1 MSDAA
6 HCAALGVSRSP
17 YPQALDRAEGRLDR
31 LARACQG
38 FAVNHSG
45 WLQRRRLSRI
55 VAVTETA
62 ETALARLDDSE
73 RIEARWVL
81 RTALR
86 REGLHM
92 DLVGDAF
99 ALIRHAAQACFG
111 IRLGDGQLIG
121 GWAALDGHMAEMGPG
136 EGKTLA
142 AVLAAATAALAGRPS
157 HVICASDAL
166 ARRHGE
172 RMTPLYEALGLGLG
186 IIDHDDDEA
195 ARRAAYGCD
204 VTYGSSAEMAFDYL
218 RDRMVLGAKTG
229 DIHLMLDR
237 LRGPHGRAGKLI
249 MRGLGFAVIDD
260 ADGVLLDQARAPQA
274 ISGASATGDERGTAI
289 RAFAVADGLERE
301 VHFTLDADQPRIDI
315 SDRGKARIQELIER
329 DNDRRDGPP
338 LRRETVREALMA
350 RHLFFRDRHYVV
362 REGRV
367 FILDDRSGE
376 ITADRQWAG
385 GLQQLIEVKEGCEPS
400 GRRVT
405 LARMS
410 YQSFFRRYRR
420 LGGLSGVAAEGAA
433 EFWSTYRI
441 PVIVIPAAR
450 HGRRQAM
457 PDRVFATADE
467 KLRAIAAR
475 VVEMAGRD
483 RPVHIAAPTAEAAA
497 AVAERL
503 SDMGIPFSDISHD
516 ESAAGHR
523 GPGAVTLSDAMAG
536 LDAASA
542 PEGRGGL
549 HVIIAEPHESRRADR
564 WLAQRCGWGGAA
576 GSHESFLSL
585 EDAILSGSGGV
596 MLALARWLMPRAP
609 AMGRAFTAAAARG
622 AQETNE
628 RNQTKLRRELLM
640 YDRETSRM
648 LSFAGRGE

>member
-1 MSDAA
+1 Y
-6 HCAALGVSRSP
+6 GV
-17 YPQALDRAEGRLDR
+17 
-31 LARACQG
+31 
-38 FAVNHSG
+38 
-45 WLQRRRLSRI
+45 
-55 VAVTETA
+55 
-62 ETALARLDDSE
+62 
-73 RIEARWVL
+73 
-81 RTALR
+81 
-86 REGLHM
+86 
-92 DLVGDAF
+92 
-99 ALIRHAAQACFG
+99 
-111 IRLGDGQLIG
+111 
-121 GWAALDGHMAEMGPG
+121 
-136 EGKTLA
+136 
-142 AVLAAATAALAGRPS
+142 
-157 HVICASDAL
+157 
-166 ARRHGE
+166 
-172 RMTPLYEALGLGLG
+172 
-186 IIDHDDDEA
+186 
-195 ARRAAYGCD
+195 D
-204 VTYGSSAEMAFDYL
+204 VTYGSGAEMAFDYL

-362 REGRV
+362 RDGRV
-367 FILDDRSGE
+367 FILDDHSGE

-410 YQSFFRRYRR
+410 YQSFFRRYQR

-433 EFWSTYRI
+433 EFWSTYRMA
-441 PVIVIPAAR
+441 VIAIPAVRAGPCHR
-450 HGRRQAM
+450 M

-467 KLRAIAAR
+467 KLAAIAAR
-475 VVEMAGRD
+475 VVHMAGQD
-483 RPVHIAAPTAEAAA
+483 RPVHIAAPTDAAAA

-503 SDMGIPFSDISHD
+503 ADMGIPFADISHD
-516 ESAAGHR
+516 DGR
-523 GPGAVTLSDAMAG
+523 GGYDRVEAVTLSAAMAG
-536 LDAASA
+536 LDAASR
-542 PEGRGGL
+542 PVSQGGL
-549 HVIIAEPHESRRADR
+549 HVIIAEPHDSRRADR
-564 WLAQRCGWGGAA
+564 WLAQRCTGGDTA
-576 GSHESFLSL
+576 GSHERFLSL
-585 EDAILSGSGGV
+585 EDGILADTGGV
-596 MLALARWLMPRAP
+596 MVMLARWFMPWAP
-609 AMGRAFTAAAARG
+609 LMGRAFTAAAARD
-622 AQETNE
+622 AQAMNE

-648 LSFAGRGE
+648 LAFAGRGE

>member
-1 MSDAA
+1 MSDATA
-6 HCAALGVSRSP
+6 VLGAARSL
-17 YPQALDRAEGRLDR
+17 YPQAVDRAEGRLDR
-31 LARACQG
+31 MARACQG
-38 FAVNHSG
+38 YAAARSA
-45 WLQRRRLSRI
+45 WLKRRRLAGI
-55 VAVTETA
+55 VAVTRA
-62 ETALARLDDSE
+62 AGDALAGLDEPELNE
-73 RIEARWVL
+73 RRRYL
-81 RTALR
+81 RAALR
-86 REGLHM
+86 RQGLHE

-99 ALIRHAAQACFG
+99 ALIAHDAERCFDQ
-111 IRLGDGQLIG
+111 RLTDGQLMG
-121 GWAALDGHMAEMGPG
+121 GWAALGGQIAEMGPG

-142 AVLAAATAALAGRPS
+142 AALAAATAALAGRPS
-157 HVICASDAL
+157 HVICASDAQ
-166 ARRHGE
+166 ASRHGE
-172 RMTPLYEALGLGLG
+172 RMAPLYEALGLSLG
-186 IIDHDDDEA
+186 IIAHEDGPDT
-195 ARRAAYGCD
+195 RRAAYGRD

-237 LRGPHGRAGKLI
+237 LRGPRGRAARLI
-249 MRGLGFAVIDD
+249 MRGLSFAVIDD
-260 ADGVLLDQARAPQA
+260 AHGVLLDQARAPQA
-274 ISGASATGDERGTAI
+274 ISGESATGDEHATAV
-289 RAFAVADGLERE
+289 AALALADGLEKG
-301 VHFTLDADQPRIDI
+301 VHFGVSEDKRGIEI
-315 SDRGKARIQELIER
+315 SDTGKARIRDLIAGAR
-329 DNDRRDGPP
+329 PP
-338 LRRETVREALMA
+338 LGPETIREALMA
-350 RHLFFRDRHYVV
+350 RHVYVCDRHYVV
-362 REGRV
+362 RQGRV

-523 GPGAVTLSDAMAG
+523 GTGAVTLSDAMAG